1 MNLRSTVVLF
11 TFFVPFVTSYNILV
25 AYPHPGRSQ
34 FFTFVNL
41 FKALARKGHKVTVL
55 SHSPLKETVPNYRGI
70 QIDSFVLPK
79 INLTSSVME
88 LKIMEYALPVLL
100 ADVGHT
106 ACEIAFNT
114 TLVKSFLEEENSF
127 DLAILSHFNTDCF
140 VAVAKKLN
148 IPVVRTLACNLLP
161 WSYRRFGNPGNPAY
175 IPNVF
180 GSFSN
185 KMSLFEKV
193 ENAIITLFHCAYYND
208 FVGVKNDEEVSM
220 KYFGEYGASMK
231 TDILKDSLLLMNTHY
246 SVHFPIPLVP
256 NVIEVGGIHLEVP
269 KPLPK
274 VRNEIKNYV
283 NDVIL

>member
-1 MNLRSTVVLF
+1 MNLWLTFVLF
-11 TFFVPFVTSYNILV
+11 SICTSLVVPYNILV

-34 FFTFVNL
+34 FNTFMTL

-55 SHSPLKETVPNYRGI
+55 SHFPVKETVPNYRGI
-70 QIDSFVLPK
+70 QIDSFVLPN
-79 INLTSSVME
+79 INLTNSVME
-88 LKIMEYALPVLL
+88 LKIREYVLPVLL
-100 ADVGHT
+100 ADVGRT

-114 TLVKSFLEEENSF
+114 TLVKSFLEEDNHF

-161 WSYRRFGNPGNPAY
+161 WSYSRFGNPDNPAY

-180 GSFSN
+180 GTFSN
-185 KMSLFEKV
+185 KMSFSQKIENVIISLFYS
-193 ENAIITLFHCAYYND
+193 AYYNY

-220 KYFGEYGASMK
+220 KYFGEYGASIR
-231 TDILKDSLLLMNTHY
+231 TDILNDSLLLMNTHY

-256 NVIEVGGIHLEVP
+256 NIIEVGGIHLEVT
-269 KPLPK
+269 KRLPK
-274 VRNEIKNYV
+274 VRSTFKFCI
-283 NDVIL
+283 